1 MSGALTKLILAAGMT
16 VAFGAYI
23 GPVRGAVDRA
33 AGPEGLAWLDQMA
46 FACAPD
52 FRACWVGGMVFDL
65 GPDDTVSDGKTSS
78 EKGAGHTVL
87 SHIGETARQ
96 GALKA
101 FAASVSDDEVMKL
114 LDRQVVP
121 DEIVDRVRSGVQ
133 RIAVDLLNN
142 KTSNDDKTSR
152 GNKAGEL
159 RIARLDTG
167 E

>member
-33 AGPEGLAWLDQMA
+33 AGPDGLAWLDQMA

-52 FRACWVGGMVFDL
+52 FRACRVGGMVFDL
-65 GPDDTVSDGKTSS
+65 GPDDRVSEDAAQG
-78 EKGAGHTVL
+78 GTVL
-87 SHIGETARQ
+87 GGIGETARR
-96 GALKA
+96 GAANA
-101 FAASVSDDEVMKL
+101 FVAAVSRPEVVQL

-121 DEIVDRVRSGVQ
+121 DAVVGRVRSEVQ
-133 RIAVDLLNN
+133 RFAVDLLNN
-142 KTSNDDKTSR
+142 RTSIDNETIRDNR
-152 GNKAGEL
+152 AGEL
-159 RIARLDTG
+159 RVARLDAG

>member
-33 AGPEGLAWLDQMA
+33 AGPDGFAWLDQMA

-52 FRACWVGGMVFDL
+52 FRACRVGGMVFDL
-65 GPDDTVSDGKTSS
+65 GPDDRVSEDAVHG
-78 EKGAGHTVL
+78 ETVL
-87 SHIGETARQ
+87 GDIGETARR
-96 GALKA
+96 GAAKA
-101 FAASVSDDEVMKL
+101 FVAAVSRPDVVQL

-121 DEIVDRVRSGVQ
+121 DAVVGRVRSEVQ
-133 RIAVDLLNN
+133 RFVVDLLNN
-142 KTSNDDKTSR
+142 KTSIDNETVRDDR
-152 GNKAGEL
+152 AA
-159 RIARLDTG
+159 RQRVARLDAG